1 MRLFGFSVRRRARGY
16 RGWIWSRL
24 WRFGATPEE
33 FAKELRLAAAIKW
46 YEVERLSQS
55 KAAEVAGL
63 SRAAFVDALGWYGV
77 SAIQTKPE
85 ELGEDVRQALGE
97 STDDA

>member
-1 MRLFGFSVRRRARGY
+1 MPKTLSIAFPDGAFSALR
-16 RGWIWSRL
+16 
-24 WRFGATPEE
+24 ATPEE

-63 SRAAFVDALGWYGV
+63 SRAAFIDALGRYGV

-85 ELGEDVRQALGE
+85 ELSEDVRQALGK
-97 STDDA
+97 STDPANDA